1 MSNFDELRTI
11 LEADVPDSHL
21 KIALTHRSYHNEA
34 REQVEHNERYEFLG
48 DAVLELVATEYLFA
62 KFPNLPEGV
71 LTSYRSA
78 LVKTES
84 LAEEA
89 KRLDVGKHILM
100 SKGEDMS
107 GGRTRL
113 YILANTVEAIIGA
126 MYLSLGYE
134 QSKVFITKNILYKIE
149 DIISNEGEI
158 DAKTKLQ
165 EISQEEVRLTPAYA
179 LVEAT
184 GPDHNKVFKMEV
196 KIGPHSFGAGTGKSK
211 QEAEQNAA
219 TFAIKNWAKLKNQFL
234 SDKGSIL

>member
-1 MSNFDELRTI
+1 MSNFDELRKI
-11 LEADVPDSHL
+11 LEADIPESNL
-21 KIALTHRSYHNEA
+21 KVALTHRSYHNEA
-34 REQVEHNERYEFLG
+34 REQLEHNERYEFLG
-48 DAVLELVATEYLFA
+48 DAVLELVATQYLFE
-62 KFPNLPEGV
+62 KFPEDPEGV

-89 KRLDVGKHILM
+89 KRLNLGQYILM

-126 MYLSLGYE
+126 MYLTLGYDAC
-134 QSKVFITKNILYKIE
+134 KAFITKNILYKIE
-149 DIISNEGEI
+149 DIIHNEGDI

-165 EISQEEVRLTPAYA
+165 EIAQEEVRVTPSYS
-179 LVEAT
+179 LIEAT

-196 KIGPHSFGAGTGKSK
+196 FIGSKSFGSGTGKSK

-219 TFAIKNWAKLKNQFL
+219 KFAIQHWEKLKQQIN
-234 SDKGSIL
+234 SDKVQ

>member
-1 MSNFDELRTI
+1 MSNFDELKKI
-11 LEADVPDSHL
+11 LEADIPESNL
-21 KIALTHRSYHNEA
+21 KVALTHRSYHNEA
-34 REQVEHNERYEFLG
+34 REQLEHNERYEFLG
-48 DAVLELVATEYLFA
+48 DAVLELVATQYLFE
-62 KFPNLPEGV
+62 KFPEDPEGV

-89 KRLDVGKHILM
+89 KRLNLGQYILM

-126 MYLSLGYE
+126 MYLTLGYDTC
-134 QSKVFITKNILYKIE
+134 KAFITKNILYKIE
-149 DIISNEGEI
+149 DIIHNEGDI

-165 EISQEEVRLTPAYA
+165 EIAQEEVRITPSYS
-179 LVEAT
+179 LIEAT

-196 KIGPHSFGAGTGKSK
+196 FIGSKSFGSGTGKSK

-219 TFAIKNWAKLKNQFL
+219 KFAIQHWEKLKQQIN
-234 SDKGSIL
+234 SDKVQ